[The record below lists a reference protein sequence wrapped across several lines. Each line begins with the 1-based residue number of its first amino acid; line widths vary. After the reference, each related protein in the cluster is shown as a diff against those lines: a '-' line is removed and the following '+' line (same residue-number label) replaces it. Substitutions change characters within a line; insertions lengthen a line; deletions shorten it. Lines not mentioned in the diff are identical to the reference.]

1 MLRRFLAFFDTPAGR
16 ATRYG
21 FSAALIAVFIW
32 KIDWR
37 QLSTLQ
43 GNFTP
48 GLVTLAALAAGITF
62 PLHAWRWWLLLRA
75 QGLTL
80 SLHWAHVVT
89 WIGNFYNAFLLGGL
103 GGDAAKAFYVC
114 RDAAHHQAGG
124 LAATLL
130 DRVMGLIVLLS
141 ITLITLLCKLDTI
154 ASMAELRLL
163 LSLCIVACFVAV
175 LAGLLLTR
183 RPPAWLAHWL
193 GEKHTATLAD
203 ILRRIAAD
211 RAAFGWA
218 LALSYVIWLLDFLAV
233 WWLAESV
240 GRPVPFIEI
249 SLAMSVAYAATVL
262 PISVGGHGVR
272 EGAMITMLGLLGFI
286 PDDDARQRV
295 LLLAVLVWAIGI
307 LWSLVGG
314 LVLLFSRTRREAIA
328 R

>member
-1 MLRRFLAFFDTPAGR
+1 MMRRFLAFFDTPAGR
-16 ATRYG
+16 AARYG
-21 FSAALIAVFIW
+21 FSALLIAVFIW

-37 QLSTLQ
+37 QFAGLR

-48 GLVTLAALAAGITF
+48 GLVILAALAAGITF

-75 QGLTL
+75 QGVGL

-103 GGDAAKAFYVC
+103 GGDAAKAFYLC
-114 RDAAHHQAGG
+114 RDATSHQAGG

-130 DRVMGLIVLLS
+130 DRVLGLIVLLS
-141 ITLITLLCKLDTI
+141 ITLLTLVLKLDAVTPN
-154 ASMAELRLL
+154 AELRLL
-163 LSLCIVACFVAV
+163 LGLCVALC
-175 LAGLLLTR
+175 LASVIGGLLLTR
-183 RPPAWLAHWL
+183 RPPAWLGRWL
-193 GEKHTATLAD
+193 GEKRVETLAD

-211 RAAFGWA
+211 RAAFGAA
-218 LALSYVIWLLDFLAV
+218 LALSYLIWLLDFLAV
-233 WWLAESV
+233 WWLAQSV
-240 GRPVPFIEI
+240 GLPLPFIDI

-272 EGAMITMLGLLGFI
+272 EGAMITMLGLLGFL
-286 PDDDARQRV
+286 PNDDARQRV

-307 LWSLVGG
+307 LWSLSGG
-314 LVLLFSRTRREAIA
+314 VVLLFSRTRSATPA